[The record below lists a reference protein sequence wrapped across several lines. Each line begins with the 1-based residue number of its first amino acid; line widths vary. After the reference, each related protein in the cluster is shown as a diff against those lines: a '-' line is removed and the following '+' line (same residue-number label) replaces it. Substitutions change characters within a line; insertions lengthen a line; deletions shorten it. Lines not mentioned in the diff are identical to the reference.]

1 MLLSRRRMED
11 VRARVLELEH
21 CPYPYFRM
29 RLRVSDAFCD
39 SRPGQFVMLEVG
51 QRLEPFLRRAFS
63 IHDVSK
69 GAEGVSI
76 DVLGKV
82 IGRATALLAECQ
94 VGDEVG
100 VLGPLGRGFNLS
112 PKLNVQEPESQSSR
126 LASALVAGG
135 VGSAPL
141 LILAR
146 QLAAAGRRFD
156 FFYGGRSASDLS
168 RSELFRQITEANG
181 GQYRATTEDGS
192 EGRQGFVTVA
202 LEEALSEGDHD
213 FIYSCGPMP
222 LLSALAKISDRLGV
236 GGQAALETP
245 MGCGFGACLGCAVPH
260 VEGRWALCCK
270 EGPVFD
276 FDEVR
281 W

>member
-1 MLLSRRRMED
+1 L
-11 VRARVLELEH
+11 RARVLELEA
-21 CPYPYFRM
+21 CPYPYFRL
-29 RLRVSDAFCD
+29 RLLVSDAFAD
-39 SRPGQFVMLEVG
+39 SRPGQFVMIEVG

-63 IHDVSK
+63 VHDVSK
-69 GAEGVSI
+69 GPEGVAI

-82 IGRATALLAECQ
+82 VGRATTLMSECK

-100 VLGPLGRGFNLS
+100 VLGPLGRGFDLVPPAAREGS
-112 PKLNVQEPESQSSR
+112 GR
-126 LASALVAGG
+126 LALVAGG

-146 QLAAAGRRFD
+146 QLAARGRSVD
-156 FFYGGRSASDLS
+156 FFYGGRTAADLS
-168 RSELFRQITEANG
+168 RSQLFQEVCESSG
-181 GQYRATTEDGS
+181 GIYRCSTEDGS
-192 EGRQGFVTVA
+192 AGLTGFVTVA
-202 LEEALSEGDHD
+202 LEEALAVGDHD
-213 FIYSCGPMP
+213 FIYSCGPMA
-222 LLSALAKISDRLGV
+222 LLAVLATMSARLGV
-236 GGQAALETP
+236 PGEAAIETP

-270 EGPVFD
+270 DGPVFG